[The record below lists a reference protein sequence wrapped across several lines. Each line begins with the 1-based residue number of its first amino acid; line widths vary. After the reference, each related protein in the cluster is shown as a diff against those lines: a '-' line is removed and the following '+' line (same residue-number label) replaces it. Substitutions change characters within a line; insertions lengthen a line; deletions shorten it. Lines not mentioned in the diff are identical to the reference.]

1 MVMLEPSFQ
10 LFLRKDNLLN
20 DMCQAKSNAM

>member
-1 MVMLEPSFQ
+1 MLEPSFQ

>member
-1 MVMLEPSFQ
+1 MLEPSFQ

-20 DMCQAKSNAM
+20 DMRQAKSNAM